1 MVGNKSRNCCRWFID
16 FIRGRRHRKNLT
28 KIEEIEFEGFG
39 VRGWCIMVFVYPIL
53 IYIDPGYVAT
63 YSFKKQ
69 PYLDN
74 FRAILPD
81 SICRGSRY
89 LFRFFLTI
97 FLSMDLIFR
106 SNFLMSSSAGSS
118 SGLIPLLPKRSRT
131 SLLF

>member
-16 FIRGRRHRKNLT
+16 FIGSRRYRKNIIKT
-28 KIEEIEFEGFG
+28 EKIEFEGFG
-39 VRGWCIMVFVYPIL
+39 MTNLFIKDCVYAIF
-53 IYIDPGYVAT
+53 IAHRNVAT
-63 YSFKKQ
+63 NSFKK
-69 PYLDN
+69 PYSDN
-74 FRAILPD
+74 FGAILPD
-81 SICRGSRY
+81 SICRESRY

-118 SGLIPLLPKRSRT
+118 SGFIPLLPKRSRT